1 MKIETLKERIEKA
14 EERIEKKKNTI
25 AKKNKS
31 IEKKSGM
38 LLKKHGLTEWKTFNR
53 NTDRNK
59 YSEIDFN
66 EIWWTVSDIEMYI
79 DDIQRLNTEIKEIE
93 NTLEKYKAQM
103 SGELERENIFNSII
117 PECMKELEKELVIEW
132 DRWDRKRRTIL
143 KDKYNELGYKKFLD
157 SFNYS
162 DYKFMK
168 KSDSE
173 IHESNIKFAHS
184 EVFDLYYRVKNITG
198 EVVDWSGISLSSG
211 NVFPVLTGI
220 VVGKEGR
227 CKVETIL
234 AGGYNIQKLHIRTL
248 VHSLE

>member
-59 YSEIDFN
+59 YSETDFN

-117 PECMKELEKELVIEW
+117 PECMKELEKELISEW
-132 DRWDRKRRTIL
+132 DKWDLKRKDFL
-143 KDKYNELGYKKFLD
+143 KEKYKEIGYKGFLEK
-157 SFNYS
+157 YHHS
-162 DYKFMK
+162 DYEFMK
-168 KSDSE
+168 KSDSD
-173 IHESNIKFAHS
+173 IHDRNVKFAHG
-184 EVFDLYYRVKNITG
+184 EVLDLYNRVKNITG

-211 NVFPVLTGI
+211 NTFPVLTGF
-220 VVGKEGR
+220 VLGKEGR

-234 AGGYNIQKLHIRTL
+234 AGGYNIQRLHIRTL
-248 VHSLE
+248 VHPIS